1 MLKNTLKHPENT
13 NKTCFEAF
21 WEILENPVLG
31 SKMWFS
37 AQISNYAK
45 IPWNTQKIPTKH
57 VLRLFKKFLKIRF
70 SAQKSGSRPR
80 CRQMLK
86 ILWNTQ
92 KTPTK
97 HALRHFKKFLKIRFL
112 AEKSGSR
119 LICRIMLKYH
129 ETLRKHQL
137 NMFWGF
143 LRNSR
148 KSGSRLKNPVLGSKM
163 WFSAQISNYAKIPW
177 NTQKTP
183 TGHVLRHFKKFL
195 KIRFLAEKSGSRL
208 ICRIMLKYH
217 ETLRKHQLNMFWGFL
232 RNSRKSGSRLKN
244 PVLGSKMWFSAQ
256 ISNYAKIPWN
266 TQNTPTEHVL
276 RLLKNFLK
284 IRFSAQTS
292 GSRLRCRTMLK
303 IHWNSGNTN

>member
-1 MLKNTLKHPENT
+1 M
-13 NKTCFEAF
+13 FWGF

-45 IPWNTQKIPTKH
+45 IHWNTQKTPTKH

-80 CRQMLK
+80 CRTMLK

-97 HALRHFKKFLKIRFL
+97 HALRHFNKFLKIRFL
-112 AEKSGSR
+112 AAKSGSR

-143 LRNSR
+143 LRNSW
-148 KSGSRLKNPVLGSKM
+148 KSGSRLKNPVLGSD
-163 WFSAQISNYAKIPW
+163 FEQ
-177 NTQKTP
+177 
-183 TGHVLRHFKKFL
+183 
-195 KIRFLAEKSGSRL
+195 
-208 ICRIMLKYH
+208 C
-217 ETLRKHQLNMFWGFL
+217 
-232 RNSRKSGSRLKN
+232 
-244 PVLGSKMWFSAQ
+244 
-256 ISNYAKIPWN
+256 
-266 TQNTPTEHVL
+266 
-276 RLLKNFLK
+276 
-284 IRFSAQTS
+284 
-292 GSRLRCRTMLK
+292 
-303 IHWNSGNTN
+303 

>member
-1 MLKNTLKHPENT
+1 M
-13 NKTCFEAF
+13 
-21 WEILENPVLG
+21 
-31 SKMWFS
+31 
-37 AQISNYAK
+37 SNYAK
-45 IPWNTQKIPTKH
+45 IPWNTQKIPIKH
-57 VLRLFKKFLKIRF
+57 VLRLFKKFLEIRF

-80 CRQMLK
+80 CRTMLK

-119 LICRIMLKYH
+119 LICRIMIKYH

-148 KSGSRLKNPVLGSKM
+148 KSGSRQKNTVLGSKM

-177 NTQKTP
+177 NTQKT
-183 TGHVLRHFKKFL
+183 
-195 KIRFLAEKSGSRL
+195 S
-208 ICRIMLKYH
+208 
-217 ETLRKHQLNMFWGFL
+217 
-232 RNSRKSGSRLKN
+232 
-244 PVLGSKMWFSAQ
+244 
-256 ISNYAKIPWN
+256 
-266 TQNTPTEHVL
+266 TEHVL

-303 IHWNSGNTN
+303 INWNSGNTN